1 MFQER
6 GKVFNWPMGILE
18 QVNSPQ
24 DIRTMTYRQLEELA
38 GEIREKI
45 IAVVANNGGHL
56 APNLGVVELTLAIHK
71 VFQSP
76 IDRIIWDVGHQC
88 YVHKIITG
96 RKDDFKTLR
105 QFGGISGF
113 PRPSESI
120 HDAFGTGHSSTSI
133 SAALGL
139 ALARDL
145 EGDSY
150 NVVAVIGDGA
160 MTGGMAFEALN
171 HAGQLKKD
179 LIVILND
186 NEMSISQNVGAMAGY
201 LARLRTDPVYTRGKE
216 DLEMLLKK
224 LPIGSTLLR
233 MGERLK
239 DSLKYLLVPG
249 MLFEELG
256 FTYLGPVDGHDIRAV
271 TTILRQ
277 AKSKKCPVLVHVI
290 TKKGK
295 GYPPA
300 EHNPDK
306 FHGIGSFHIATGEEI
321 RNNAGPSYTQV
332 FGNTLVELAHRDEK
346 LLAITAA
353 MPGGTGLEQFSR
365 VFPDRFFDVGIA
377 EQHAVT
383 MAAGL
388 ASGGYHPVVAIYST
402 FLQRAYDQVL
412 HDVCLQ
418 NLPVIFA
425 IDRAGI
431 VGNDGATHHGLFDLS
446 YLRSIPNLVLMAPK
460 DANELQHMLATAA
473 VHNGPIALRYPRG
486 SGPACVMD
494 QELKVLPI
502 GKAEVTQ
509 EGSDATLVAIGSM
522 VHVAEAAAKILE
534 ARGFKATVIN
544 ARFIKPL
551 DEECILHY
559 ASLSGNLFTLEE
571 NVLQGGFGSAI
582 LELLSARGVKG
593 VKTYRFGI
601 PDTFVEHGSTE
612 LLLARYGLNVEKI
625 VQVITKQLEN
635 ELENKNT
642 LKKLKLVPK

>member
-1 MFQER
+1 MFR
-6 GKVFNWPMGILE
+6 KTGKVFNWPMGNILKNI
-18 QVNSPQ
+18 NSPQ
-24 DIRTMTYRQLEELA
+24 DIRTMTYHQLEELA
-38 GEIREKI
+38 GEIREEI
-45 IAVVANNGGHL
+45 IAIVANNGGHL

-76 IDRIIWDVGHQC
+76 VDRILWDVGHQC

-120 HDAFGTGHSSTSI
+120 HDVFGTGHSSTSI

-145 EGDSY
+145 QGESY

-179 LIVILND
+179 MIVILND
-186 NEMSISQNVGAMAGY
+186 NEMSIAQNVGAMSGY

-277 AKSKKCPVLVHVI
+277 AKSKNCPVLVHVI
-290 TKKGK
+290 TKKGM

-300 EHNPDK
+300 EQNPDK
-306 FHGIGSFHIATGEEI
+306 FHGIGAFHIATGEEI
-321 RNNAGPSYTQV
+321 RNSAAPSYTQV

-353 MPGGTGLEQFSR
+353 MPGGTGLDQFSR

-388 ASGGYHPVVAIYST
+388 AAGGYHPVVAIYST

-446 YLRSIPNLVLMAPK
+446 YLRSIPNLVLMSPK
-460 DANELQHMLATAA
+460 DVNELQHMLATAA
-473 VHNGPIALRYPRG
+473 AHTGPIALRYPRG
-486 SGPACVMD
+486 SGPACMMD

-502 GKAEVTQ
+502 GKAEVIQ

-534 ARGFKATVIN
+534 DRGIEATVIN

-571 NVLQGGFGSAI
+571 NVLEGGFGSAI
-582 LELLSARGVKG
+582 LELLATRDVKG
-593 VKTYRFGI
+593 IQTYRFGI
-601 PDTFVEHGSTE
+601 PDTFVEHGSAE
-612 LLLARYGLNVEKI
+612 LLLARYGLNVEKV
-625 VQVITKQLEN
+625 VQVITKH
-635 ELENKNT
+635 LENKNT

>member
-1 MFQER
+1 MFR
-6 GKVFNWPMGILE
+6 KTGKVFNWPMGNILKNI
-18 QVNSPQ
+18 NSPQ
-24 DIRTMTYRQLEELA
+24 DIRTMTYHQLEELA
-38 GEIREKI
+38 GEIREEI
-45 IAVVANNGGHL
+45 IAIVANNGGHL

-76 IDRIIWDVGHQC
+76 VDRILWDVGHQC

-120 HDAFGTGHSSTSI
+120 HDVFGTGHSSTSI

-145 EGDSY
+145 QGESY

-179 LIVILND
+179 MIVILND
-186 NEMSISQNVGAMAGY
+186 NEMSIAQNVGAMSGY

-277 AKSKKCPVLVHVI
+277 AKSKNCPVLVHVI
-290 TKKGK
+290 TKKGM
-295 GYPPA
+295 GYPPT
-300 EHNPDK
+300 EQNPDK
-306 FHGIGSFHIATGEEI
+306 FHGIGAFHIATGEEI
-321 RNNAGPSYTQV
+321 RNSAAPSYTQV

-353 MPGGTGLEQFSR
+353 MPGGTGLDQFSR

-388 ASGGYHPVVAIYST
+388 AAGGYHPVVAIYST

-446 YLRSIPNLVLMAPK
+446 YLRSIPNLVLMSPK
-460 DANELQHMLATAA
+460 DVNELQHMLATAA
-473 VHNGPIALRYPRG
+473 AHTGPIALRYPRG
-486 SGPACVMD
+486 SGPACMMD

-502 GKAEVTQ
+502 GKAEVIQ

-534 ARGFKATVIN
+534 DRGIEATVIN

-582 LELLSARGVKG
+582 LELLATRDVKG
-593 VKTYRFGI
+593 IQTYRFGI
-601 PDTFVEHGSTE
+601 PDTFVEHGSAE
-612 LLLARYGLNVEKI
+612 LLLARYGLNVEKV
-625 VQVITKQLEN
+625 VQVITKH
-635 ELENKNT
+635 LENKNT

>member
-1 MFQER
+1 
-6 GKVFNWPMGILE
+6 MGNILKNI
-18 QVNSPQ
+18 NSPQ
-24 DIRTMTYRQLEELA
+24 DIRTMTYHQLEELA
-38 GEIREKI
+38 GEIREEI
-45 IAVVANNGGHL
+45 IAIVANNGGHL

-76 IDRIIWDVGHQC
+76 VDRILWDVGHQC

-120 HDAFGTGHSSTSI
+120 HDVFGTGHSSTSI

-145 EGDSY
+145 QGESY

-179 LIVILND
+179 MIVILND
-186 NEMSISQNVGAMAGY
+186 NEMSIAQNVGAMSGY

-277 AKSKKCPVLVHVI
+277 AKSKNCPVLVHVI
-290 TKKGK
+290 TKKGM
-295 GYPPA
+295 GYPPT
-300 EHNPDK
+300 EQNPDK
-306 FHGIGSFHIATGEEI
+306 FHGIGAFHIATGEEI
-321 RNNAGPSYTQV
+321 RNSAAPSYTQV

-353 MPGGTGLEQFSR
+353 MPGGTGLDQFSR

-388 ASGGYHPVVAIYST
+388 AAGGYHPVVAIYST

-446 YLRSIPNLVLMAPK
+446 YLRSIPNLVLMSPK
-460 DANELQHMLATAA
+460 DVNELQHMLATAA
-473 VHNGPIALRYPRG
+473 AHTGPIALRYPRG
-486 SGPACVMD
+486 SGPACMMD

-502 GKAEVTQ
+502 GKAEVIQ

-534 ARGFKATVIN
+534 DRGIEATVIN

-582 LELLSARGVKG
+582 LELLATRDVKG
-593 VKTYRFGI
+593 IQTYRFGI
-601 PDTFVEHGSTE
+601 PDTFVEHGSAE
-612 LLLARYGLNVEKI
+612 LLLARYGLNVEKV
-625 VQVITKQLEN
+625 VQVITKH
-635 ELENKNT
+635 LENKNT